1 MAHVNETEASEPAI
15 DDDRAE
21 LSEYLAELQVSQFL
35 GRTLRQVHRYIAEGR
50 LVNLANPG
58 KRKKFAR
65 GDVCKLASELKAER
79 AIVSKSPDMVE
90 SDNVEKQIRADAV
103 VSIMA
108 GAQNHSEEF
117 FRLSKDA
124 MRDANETLRKLVG
137 EMQSFHAREYKRL
150 TDRIGKLEDDRAEY
164 IGKLDE
170 MQRALQDDEEKRENR
185 KLIRETFVEGKAIA
199 KAIIAAKM
207 RGTSAE
213 GAAGK
218 IQASSV
224 DDFLQSLSEE
234 QMDGIMRTLK
244 PEQIGVLMAIAQSTK
259 AVAEGGQENGK
270 AKP

>member
-1 MAHVNETEASEPAI
+1 MT
-15 DDDRAE
+15 
-21 LSEYLAELQVSQFL
+21 ELQVSQFL
-35 GRTLRQVHRYIAEGR
+35 GRTVRRVQQLAAEGR
-50 LVNLANPG
+50 LVNLSPVG
-58 KRKKFAR
+58 KRPRYAR
-65 GDVCKLASELKAER
+65 EEVAKLAAELKSAR
-79 AIVSKSPDMVE
+79 MIVARSPDME

-185 KLIRETFVEGKAIA
+185 TLIRETFVEGKAIA

-244 PEQIGVLMAIAQSTK
+244 PEQIGVLMAIAQSSK
-259 AVAEGGQENGK
+259 AVAEGNQENGK

>member
-1 MAHVNETEASEPAI
+1 MT
-15 DDDRAE
+15 
-21 LSEYLAELQVSQFL
+21 ELQVSQFL
-35 GRTLRQVHRYIAEGR
+35 GRTVRRVQQLAAEGR
-50 LVNLANPG
+50 LVNLSPVG
-58 KRKKFAR
+58 KRPRYAR
-65 GDVCKLASELKAER
+65 EEVAKLAAELKSAR
-79 AIVSKSPDMVE
+79 MIVARSPDMIAA
-90 SDNVEKQIRADAV
+90 DADTAEKQIRADAV